1 MSKYFNITLAVFL
14 AIVIVLSC
22 TVVGNKAADPA
33 TYSHTIEV
41 LDKNR
46 STVLILS
53 AASAAASA
61 AVSALP
67 EDICSSIS
75 EELSEF
81 TSWFT
86 MILGFIYL
94 EKYLLTLLGTAACY
108 ILIPIGCG
116 LLLINCFF
124 PKGTLQSLGT
134 KLVIFG
140 IVCIFA
146 IPTSIWVSDQIHAT
160 YEKSIELTVQSA
172 NAVSENLIGDMVN
185 ENAES
190 TTIIDEAKAVLDD
203 ITNSVAGVIEQFKNV
218 LNRFIEAAAVMIVTT
233 CIIPILVI
241 LSFLWVVKTLFNLPI
256 VVPTQMLKPK
266 KVKHSRNGDNELML
280 TE

>member
-22 TVVGNKAADPA
+22 TVIGKKAADPA

-46 STVLILS
+46 STVLVLS
-53 AASAAASA
+53 AASAGASA

-67 EDICSSIS
+67 DDICSSIS

-81 TSWFT
+81 TTWFT
-86 MILGFIYL
+86 MILGFIFL

-108 ILIPIGCG
+108 ILIPVGCG
-116 LLLINCFF
+116 LLLVNCFF

-134 KLVIFG
+134 KLAILGF
-140 IVCIFA
+140 VCIFA
-146 IPTSIWVSDQIHAT
+146 IPTSVWVSDQIHAT

-172 NAVSENLIGDMVN
+172 NAVSENLVGDMVN
-185 ENAES
+185 ENSES

-241 LSFLWVVKTLFNLPI
+241 LFFLWVVKTLFNIPI

-266 KVKHSRNGDNELML
+266 KVKRSHDEDNELML

>member
-22 TVVGNKAADPA
+22 TIVGNKATDPA

-46 STVLILS
+46 STVLVLS

-134 KLVIFG
+134 KLAIFG
-140 IVCIFA
+140 VVCIFA
-146 IPTSIWVSDQIHAT
+146 IPTSVWVSDQIHAT

-241 LSFLWVVKTLFNLPI
+241 LFFIWVVKTLFNIPI

-266 KVKHSRNGDNELML
+266 KAKHSRDGDNELML

>member
-22 TVVGNKAADPA
+22 TVIGKKASDPA

-46 STVLILS
+46 TTVLVLS
-53 AASAAASA
+53 AASAGASA

-81 TSWFT
+81 TTWFT
-86 MILGFIYL
+86 MILGFIFL

-134 KLVIFG
+134 KLAIFG
-140 IVCIFA
+140 FVCIFA
-146 IPTSIWVSDQIHAT
+146 VPTSVWVSDQIHVT

-172 NAVSENLIGDMVN
+172 NAVSENLVGDMVN
-185 ENAES
+185 ENSES

-241 LSFLWVVKTLFNLPI
+241 LFFLWVVKTLFNIPI

-266 KVKHSRNGDNELML
+266 KVKHTHDEDNELML